1 MNLEEKGLAE
11 RGSSMTGG
19 KLRTCLT
26 QDPSA
31 PEAGNAWT
39 CEQEPTNSRGF
50 FVSLFISD

>member
-11 RGSSMTGG
+11 RDSSMTGG

-31 PEAGNAWT
+31 PKQATPGLANRSQQIPVA
-39 CEQEPTNSRGF
+39 F
-50 FVSLFISD
+50 LFHYL